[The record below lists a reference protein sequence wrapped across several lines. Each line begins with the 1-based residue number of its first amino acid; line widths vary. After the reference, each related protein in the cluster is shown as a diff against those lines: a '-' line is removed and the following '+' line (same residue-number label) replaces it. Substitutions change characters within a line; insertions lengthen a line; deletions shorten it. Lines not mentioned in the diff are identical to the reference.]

1 MALKKFRKAT
11 PKKVVKKQPTAKK
24 AAPKKV
30 VKKQP
35 TAKKAAPKKVV
46 KKNSKSIYLEEEA
59 FLESIEPYKLSKKE
73 NYMSAKQKNH
83 FGKILGKWKKMLEI
97 EQDRTADKIQSN
109 NSYFADEADRA
120 THEEVFTLE
129 IRTRERER
137 RLLSKIENSFED
149 LDCGNYGYC
158 INPFCGVEIGIR
170 RLEARPTAS
179 LCIDCKTLEEIKER
193 QQYGQK

>member
-1 MALKKFRKAT
+1 MASKKIRKAA
-11 PKKVVKKQPTAKK
+11 PKKVAKRKPMAKK

-30 VKKQP
+30 
-35 TAKKAAPKKVV
+35 A

-59 FLESIEPYKLSKKE
+59 FLKSIEPYKLSKKE
-73 NYMSAKQKNH
+73 KYMSAKQKNH
-83 FGKILGKWKKMLEI
+83 FGKILGKWKKMLEV
-97 EQDRTADKIQSN
+97 EQDRTANKIQSN

-129 IRTRERER
+129 IKTRERER
-137 RLLSKIENSFED
+137 RLLSKIENSIED
-149 LDCGNYGYC
+149 LDCANYGYC
-158 INPFCGVEIGIR
+158 INPYCGVEIGIR